1 MLSEIISYRK
11 ERMKFNSDDFLKI
24 CNGIPFLACLS
35 PRELSEIESVVIVK
49 KFSKNQVIL
58 LEEDEAAYFYF
69 IISGKVK
76 VIRYNNAGKE
86 LMLAIHKRYDYF
98 GEMAILDGKT
108 SPATI
113 IAMDHCTIGF
123 ITKSNFIKLIMSNEK
138 SLQKLIDL
146 LCSRLREAWT
156 MLNIFGFA
164 DANDK
169 VRAALKIFSQ
179 KFGTSEKNG
188 TIINIKLTH
197 KDLANFAAVSR
208 ETASRIIST
217 MMKNGEIELID
228 HKYFLLKNSFF
239 NKETL
244 L

>member
-1 MLSEIISYRK
+1 
-11 ERMKFNSDDFLKI
+11 MKFNSEDFFKI
-24 CNGIPFLACLS
+24 CNCIPFLACLS
-35 PRELSEIESVVIVK
+35 QKERSEIESVVVVK
-49 KFSKNQVIL
+49 KFFKNQVIL

-76 VIRYNNAGKE
+76 VIRYNEAGKE

-108 SPATI
+108 SPANI
-113 IAMDHCTIGF
+113 IAMDNCTIGF
-123 ITKSNFIKLIMSNEK
+123 ITKSNFVKLIMSNEK

-164 DANDK
+164 DADDK

-179 KFGTSEKNG
+179 KFGTVGKNG
-188 TIINIKLTH
+188 TMINIKLTH

-217 MMKNGEIELID
+217 MMKTGEIELID

>member
-1 MLSEIISYRK
+1 
-11 ERMKFNSDDFLKI
+11 MKFNSDDFLKI
-24 CNGIPFLACLS
+24 CSCIPFLACLC

-58 LEEDEAAYFYF
+58 LEEDEATYFYF

-76 VIRYNNAGKE
+76 VIRYNEEGRE

-113 IAMDHCTIGF
+113 VAMDDCMIGF
-123 ITKSNFIKLIMSNEK
+123 ITKSNFMKLILSNEK
-138 SLQKLIDL
+138 SLHMIISL
-146 LCSRLREAWT
+146 LCTRLRDAWT
-156 MLNIFGFA
+156 MLNVFGFA
-164 DANDK
+164 EASEK
-169 VRAALKIFSQ
+169 VRAALKIFGQ
-179 KFGTSEKNG
+179 KFGTEEKNG

-217 MMKNGEIELID
+217 MMKAGEIEMID
-228 HKYFLLKNSFF
+228 NKYFLLKHSFF
-239 NKETL
+239 NKQAL
-244 L
+244 

>member
-1 MLSEIISYRK
+1 
-11 ERMKFNSDDFLKI
+11 MKFNSDDFLKI
-24 CNGIPFLACLS
+24 CSGIPFLACLS
-35 PRELSEIESVVIVK
+35 PKELSEIESVVIVN
-49 KFSKNQVIL
+49 KFLKNQVVL

-76 VIRYNNAGKE
+76 AIRYSEAGKE

-108 SPATI
+108 APATI
-113 IAMDHCTIGF
+113 VAMDDCTIGF

-138 SLQKLIDL
+138 SLQKLIAL
-146 LCSRLREAWT
+146 LCSRLRDAWA

-164 DANDK
+164 EAGDK

-179 KFGTSEKNG
+179 KYGTAEKNG

-208 ETASRIIST
+208 ETASRIISA
-217 MMKNGEIELID
+217 MMKAGEIEMID
-228 HKYFLLKNSFF
+228 NKYFLLKPSFF
-239 NKETL
+239 NKQTL
-244 L
+244 

>member
-1 MLSEIISYRK
+1 
-11 ERMKFNSDDFLKI
+11 MKFNSDDFLRI
-24 CNGIPFLACLS
+24 CGNIPFLACLS
-35 PRELSEIESVVIVK
+35 PRELSEIEAVVIVK
-49 KFSKNQVIL
+49 KFFKNQIIL
-58 LEEDEAAYFYF
+58 LEEDEATYFYF
-69 IISGKVK
+69 IISGRVK
-76 VIRYNNAGKE
+76 VIRYSEAGKE

-113 IAMDHCTIGF
+113 AAMEDCTIGF

-146 LCSRLREAWT
+146 LCSRLRDAWA

-164 DANDK
+164 EAADK

-179 KFGTSEKNG
+179 KFGTPDRNG
-188 TIINIKLTH
+188 IIINIKLTH

-217 MMKNGEIELID
+217 MMKAGEIEMID
-228 HKYFLLKNSFF
+228 HKYFLLKPSFF
-239 NKETL
+239 DKQTL
-244 L
+244 

>member
-1 MLSEIISYRK
+1 MIISCK
-11 ERMKFNSDDFLKI
+11 IKHMKFNSDEFLKI
-24 CNGIPFLACLS
+24 CGNIPFLACLS

-49 KFSKNQVIL
+49 KFFKNQVIL
-58 LEEDEAAYFYF
+58 LEEDDPAYFYF
-69 IISGKVK
+69 IVSGKVK
-76 VIRYNNAGKE
+76 VIRYNDAGKE

-113 IAMDHCTIGF
+113 VAMDDCMIGF
-123 ITKSNFIKLIMSNEK
+123 VTRSNFIKLIMSNEK
-138 SLQKLIDL
+138 SLQRLISL
-146 LCSRLREAWT
+146 LCSRLRDAWS

-164 DANDK
+164 EASDK

-179 KFGTSEKNG
+179 KFGTDEKDG

-208 ETASRIIST
+208 ETASRIISA
-217 MMKNGEIELID
+217 MMKAGEIEMID
-228 HKYFLLKNSFF
+228 HKYFLLKQSFF
-239 NKETL
+239 EKIRL